1 MSGLSKSLIQKIRA
15 RRTVIFMALSFHTR
29 NTYQVV
35 LLVDDDDDDDDDDY
49 DDDDDVLSVH

>member
-1 MSGLSKSLIQKIRA
+1 
-15 RRTVIFMALSFHTR
+15 MALSFHTR

-35 LLVDDDDDDDDDDY
+35 LLVDDDDDDY